1 METCNGD
8 ETDNPILV
16 RRDDEV
22 ISEAKWNGF
31 KLCGDNIDKTVKPR
45 NMTISKQSQSFNY
58 FNSYAVLDRIDMS
71 LCSEEAPL
79 IDLEPDM
86 GSILPS
92 NDNKLSIIRN
102 MAVLVARILVKNISF
117 FKLHFEDAVEY
128 HIKHKFTKEMS
139 TKSEVV
145 NLGIY
150 LHSERSYDEFLQIL
164 DKLEKY
170 IPKKIV
176 EHDGLMRE
184 VHHQVLLGGDQMT
197 AARAR
202 GSKMIRMNSTTD
214 SKRLTGLLPVSE
226 DWHTKVI
233 LLEIIWKRLY
243 STVSITDHGTLQQ
256 LRNLINRRNVVSD
269 PKKDVNA
276 TEDFLNLVTTS
287 YVLCVAMQKLK
298 MKEIDSSPSVDVLD
312 IGNTK
317 EERKEWI
324 ITFSEEIA
332 SEYVDLSTFNS
343 DRKID
348 PEDHVYEYAKEMIS
362 LGLFYMEYHDAIRE
376 GDGDRVFNCWK
387 YMLIMFRATSH
398 WNYALEAFTL
408 LAQYHWILPE

>member
-233 LLEIIWKRLY
+233 LLE
-243 STVSITDHGTLQQ
+243 V
-256 LRNLINRRNVVSD
+256 
-269 PKKDVNA
+269 P
-276 TEDFLNLVTTS
+276 
-287 YVLCVAMQKLK
+287 YV
-298 MKEIDSSPSVDVLD
+298 
-312 IGNTK
+312 G
-317 EERKEWI
+317 
-324 ITFSEEIA
+324 
-332 SEYVDLSTFNS
+332 
-343 DRKID
+343 
-348 PEDHVYEYAKEMIS
+348 
-362 LGLFYMEYHDAIRE
+362 
-376 GDGDRVFNCWK
+376 
-387 YMLIMFRATSH
+387 
-398 WNYALEAFTL
+398 
-408 LAQYHWILPE
+408 